1 MDTQRRLLFLVF
13 LSLVVFQVAHADVL
27 SVDDGV
33 AQPAA
38 SSKDVARPIRGMTMH
53 QVEQRF
59 GASQEK
65 LPPVGDPPITR
76 WVYPDFTVY
85 FEHQYVIHAVLHQQA
100 PVTKQP
106 PTTDQQVAYP
116 ETQPNL

>member
-1 MDTQRRLLFLVF
+1 MDTQRRILFTVL
-13 LSLVVFQVAHADVL
+13 LSLAVCQTAHADVL
-27 SVDDGV
+27 SMDDA

-38 SSKDVARPIRGMTMH
+38 SSQDVARPARGMTMH

-65 LPPVGDPPITR
+65 LPPIGDPPITR

-85 FEHQYVIHAVLHQQA
+85 FEHEHVIHAVLHRQA
-100 PVTKQP
+100 PATEQP
-106 PTTDQQVAYP
+106 PISNQQLAYP
-116 ETQPNL
+116 ETQPNP

>member
-1 MDTQRRLLFLVF
+1 MDTQRRLLFTVL
-13 LSLVVFQVAHADVL
+13 LSLVVFQIAHADVL
-27 SVDDGV
+27 SVDDV

-38 SSKDVARPIRGMTMH
+38 SSKDVARPVRGMTMH

-76 WVYPDFTVY
+76 WIYPDFTVY
-85 FEHQYVIHAVLHQQA
+85 FEHQYVIHAVLHRQA
-100 PVTKQP
+100 PATEQP
-106 PTTDQQVAYP
+106 PMPDQQVAYP
-116 ETQPNL
+116 ETQSNP